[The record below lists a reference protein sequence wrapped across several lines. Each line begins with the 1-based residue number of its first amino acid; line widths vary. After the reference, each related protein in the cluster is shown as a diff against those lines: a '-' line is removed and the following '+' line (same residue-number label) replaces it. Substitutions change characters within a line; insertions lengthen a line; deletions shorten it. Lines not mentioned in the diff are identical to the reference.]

1 MFKNGIKKKDRNE
14 KSYLSYMQ
22 LNEIQLCNWMKFSSE
37 PAYGLIVISTH
48 QQQSIAVLQE
58 KNVQICLHFI
68 VSGESM

>member
-1 MFKNGIKKKDRNE
+1 
-14 KSYLSYMQ
+14 
-22 LNEIQLCNWMKFSSE
+22 MKFSSE